1 MNYEERNEPQSPNGE
16 EFETQRLEGNA
27 SWRLKSMKDKVKDFV
42 EGVKESAP
50 RETLHNIG
58 AAAGQARDY
67 MNEAAGQA
75 RDYVENSTM
84 QDMLEDAAGLI
95 RRYPLPAMALGL
107 TLGFLLARRR
117 N

>member
-1 MNYEERNEPQSPNGE
+1 MNYEEGNDAQSHNGE
-16 EFETQRLEGNA
+16 EFDTQRLEGDA
-27 SWRLKSMKDKVKDFV
+27 SWRLKRMKDKVKDFV

-50 RETLHNIG
+50 RETLHSLG

-67 MNEAAGQA
+67 VNDAADQA

-107 TLGFLLARRR
+107 ALGFLLARRR